1 MTSTKTT
8 IPFTGTPE
16 QKAELEK
23 VIADHKG
30 TPGALMPVMQK
41 AQDIYGYLP
50 IEVQTMIA
58 EGLGVSLEQVYG
70 VSTFYAWFSLEPKGK
85 HLIRVCL
92 GTACYV
98 KGSQD
103 ILDELTKL
111 LGVTSGHT
119 TPDGMFTLEAARCLG
134 CCGLAPVMMIDDQI
148 RRSRPPGRCKGIY
161 GRGVAG
167 CGYRFR
173 LRQRHD
179 ERRPRLCGGSGAAP
193 HGSQQ
198 PPGRTHRADA
208 GHELHPL
215 RSGQG
220 ARGGS
225 GVACE
230 TKPHRRTVHR
240 AYHV

>member
-8 IPFTGTPE
+8 IPFTGTAE
-16 QKAELEK
+16 QKAALEK

-30 TPGALMPVMQK
+30 KPGALMPVMQQ

-58 EGLGVSLEQVYG
+58 EGLGCSLEQVYG

-103 ILDELTKL
+103 ILDELVKL

-134 CCGLAPVMMIDDQI
+134 CCGLAPVLTVNEDVFGRLTVDDVDDI
-148 RRSRPPGRCKGIY
+148 LAKY
-161 GRGVAG
+161 
-167 CGYRFR
+167 
-173 LRQRHD
+173 
-179 ERRPRLCGGSGAAP
+179 
-193 HGSQQ
+193 
-198 PPGRTHRADA
+198 AD
-208 GHELHPL
+208 
-215 RSGQG
+215 
-220 ARGGS
+220 
-225 GVACE
+225 
-230 TKPHRRTVHR
+230 
-240 AYHV
+240 